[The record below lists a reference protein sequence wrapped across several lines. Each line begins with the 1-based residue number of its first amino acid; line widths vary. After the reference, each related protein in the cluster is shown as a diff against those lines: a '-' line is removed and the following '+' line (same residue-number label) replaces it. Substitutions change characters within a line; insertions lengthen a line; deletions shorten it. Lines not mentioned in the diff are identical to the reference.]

1 LGGAKRKEAWEARHF
16 SSRLAGRR
24 GPVGELGDQG
34 GGLVLAQATQSA
46 IGCDIESF
54 HDLACTDCAYSR
66 QGLQDIDDFGVGNDI
81 IRLSKVEHLSK
92 AALAGAKSLFDVSAA
107 ATSLRRGMA
116 CLLALFVAQ
125 RGNRHSSRPH
135 LAARHFGS
143 AISAANQSEI

>member
-1 LGGAKRKEAWEARHF
+1 MRR
-16 SSRLAGRR
+16 AGVTRRR

-46 IGCDIESF
+46 IGCDIEPF

-81 IRLSKVEHLSK
+81 VRLSKVEHLSK
-92 AALAGAKSLFDVSAA
+92 AALAGAKSLFDLSAA

-116 CLLALFVAQ
+116 CLLALLVAQ
-125 RGNRHSSRPH
+125 GGNRHSSRPH
-135 LAARHFGS
+135 LAARYLDPPIRGESVGDLRTYLNSMTAF
-143 AISAANQSEI
+143 I